1 MSAVTGNLNTIQDS
15 GVQCKNRTDPSAA
28 SYLYVQLNEVLMHLG
43 GPSSRRCNFMLAGS
57 RVSCIG
63 VIMATVPVLSSRG
76 LDHDSVF
83 KSGELFPARPRT
95 FVQVG
100 SPARV
105 LEARHCQCDGWNF

>member
-1 MSAVTGNLNTIQDS
+1 
-15 GVQCKNRTDPSAA
+15 
-28 SYLYVQLNEVLMHLG
+28 
-43 GPSSRRCNFMLAGS
+43 MLAGS

-105 LEARHCQCDGWNF
+105 LEARLSFFTKLKVIICFKLLEH

>member
-15 GVQCKNRTDPSAA
+15 GVQCNNRTDPSAA
-28 SYLYVQLNEVLMHLG
+28 SYLYVQLNEVLMHL
-43 GPSSRRCNFMLAGS
+43 GS

-105 LEARHCQCDGWNF
+105 LEARLSFFTKLKVTVTLSASNF